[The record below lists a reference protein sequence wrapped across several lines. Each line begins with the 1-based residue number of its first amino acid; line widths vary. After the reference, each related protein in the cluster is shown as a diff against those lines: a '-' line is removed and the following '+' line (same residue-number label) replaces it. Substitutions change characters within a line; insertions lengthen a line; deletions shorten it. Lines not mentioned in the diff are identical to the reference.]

1 MEEIKKA
8 WDDKTP
14 ESKQESVK
22 LYCSSLE
29 WGDLMG
35 FKLEDRVTAAK
46 KILKLL
52 GYPDDR
58 IEVEEWR
65 DLTKEKLDEKLSNVK
80 KEAFKYEQINK
91 DKDSKYA

>member
-1 MEEIKKA
+1 
-8 WDDKTP
+8 
-14 ESKQESVK
+14 
-22 LYCSSLE
+22 
-29 WGDLMG
+29 MG

-52 GYPDDR
+52 GYSDDR

>member
-1 MEEIKKA
+1 
-8 WDDKTP
+8 
-14 ESKQESVK
+14 
-22 LYCSSLE
+22 
-29 WGDLMG
+29 MG

-52 GYPDDR
+52 GYSDDR

-80 KEAFKYEQINK
+80 KEAFKYEQMNK